1 MELSGFSVM
10 LKDDPLNFIPDFTSS
25 GANQLRINLN
35 DFFSIAGHYLVSYR
49 DSILTSISLNYDRA
63 ESSSVYLN
71 TNELKSIMEE
81 FLTDQFILIE
91 NSEQRFSEI
100 FEEIST
106 GKKLWKLFLVLSLLF
121 ILSETLIARL
131 WK

>member
-1 MELSGFSVM
+1 

-106 GKKLWKLFLVLSLLF
+106 GKKLWKLFLVLTVLF